1 MDLLACTTFK
11 TKHQEANESFFRR
24 LLAPCHA
31 RTAVDEARGA
41 VCVSRV
47 AGNAR
52 VLSSGARV
60 IAGLSAQGN
69 DTAYT
74 APFPDTSPLRG
85 WYRDAA

>member
-1 MDLLACTTFK
+1 MDSLACTTFK
-11 TKHQEANESFFRR
+11 TKHQEANASFFRR

-41 VCVSRV
+41 VCVSRA

-60 IAGLSAQGN
+60 SAGHGLCAQGD
-69 DTAYT
+69 DTAYHRT
-74 APFPDTSPLRG
+74 IPWRESFERLVPP
-85 WYRDAA
+85 